1 MAEVSVSINGRV
13 YRMAC
18 DPGQE
23 DHLARLGREL
33 DQRIA
38 QLRESFGEIGDT
50 RLAVMAAIMVADEL
64 AELKRRLRSSRPGN
78 PVAEGRAR
86 ARLPQRNGGGRGANE
101 EACAR
106 DILEETAERI
116 ERLAPEPQWRSER
129 ERCTGRPESQD

>member
-1 MAEVSVSINGRV
+1 MAEVSVTINGRV

-64 AELKRRLRSSRPGN
+64 AELKRRLRTADQEVQSLKDAR
-78 PVAEGRAR
+78 ERA
-86 ARLPQRNGGGRGANE
+86 AQRNE
-101 EACAR
+101 EGEHALA
-106 DILEETAERI
+106 DILENTAERI
-116 ERLAPEPQWRSER
+116 ERLAQSLNSGPN
-129 ERCTGRPESQD
+129 GGVALG

>member
-1 MAEVSVSINGRV
+1 MAEVSVTINGRV

-64 AELKRRLRSSRPGN
+64 AELKRRLRTADQEVQSLKDAR
-78 PVAEGRAR
+78 ERA
-86 ARLPQRNGGGRGANE
+86 AQRNEDGERVLAE
-101 EACAR
+101 
-106 DILEETAERI
+106 ILETAAERI
-116 ERLAPEPQWRSER
+116 ERLAQGLNSGPN
-129 ERCTGRPESQD
+129 GGVALG

>member
-1 MAEVSVSINGRV
+1 MAEVSVTINGRV

-64 AELKRRLRSSRPGN
+64 AELKRRLRSADQEIQSLKDARER
-78 PVAEGRAR
+78 AAQRSEEGEHAL
-86 ARLPQRNGGGRGANE
+86 A
-101 EACAR
+101 
-106 DILEETAERI
+106 DILESTAERI
-116 ERLAPEPQWRSER
+116 ERLAQSLNSGPN
-129 ERCTGRPESQD
+129 GGVALG

>member
-1 MAEVSVSINGRV
+1 MAEVSVTINGRV

-38 QLRESFGEIGDT
+38 QLRDSFGEIGDT

-64 AELKRRLRSSRPGN
+64 SELKRRLRGAEQEIQSLQDSRE
-78 PVAEGRAR
+78 VAAQRAEQGER
-86 ARLPQRNGGGRGANE
+86 AIAE
-101 EACAR
+101 
-106 DILEETAERI
+106 ILEGTAERI
-116 ERLAPEPQWRSER
+116 ERLAQNLNGGTS
-129 ERCTGRPESQD
+129 GGAALG

>member
-1 MAEVSVSINGRV
+1 MAEVSVTINGRV

-33 DQRIA
+33 DQRIT

-64 AELKRRLRSSRPGN
+64 AEMKRRLRAADQEIQSLKDARERAAQR
-78 PVAEGRAR
+78 AEEGERAI
-86 ARLPQRNGGGRGANE
+86 A
-101 EACAR
+101 
-106 DILEETAERI
+106 DILESAAERI
-116 ERLAPEPQWRSER
+116 ERLAQGLNGGLS
-129 ERCTGRPESQD
+129 GGAALG

>member
-1 MAEVSVSINGRV
+1 MAEVSVTINGRV

-64 AELKRRLRSSRPGN
+64 AELKRRLRTSDQEIQSLKDAR
-78 PVAEGRAR
+78 ERA
-86 ARLPQRNGGGRGANE
+86 AQRNEDGDRAIAG
-101 EACAR
+101 
-106 DILEETAERI
+106 ILEDTAERI
-116 ERLAPEPQWRSER
+116 ERLAQSLNSGPN
-129 ERCTGRPESQD
+129 GGVALG

>member
-1 MAEVSVSINGRV
+1 MAEVSVTINGRV

-38 QLRESFGEIGDT
+38 QLRDSFGEIGDT

-64 AELKRRLRSSRPGN
+64 SELKRRLRGAEQEIQSLQDSRE
-78 PVAEGRAR
+78 VAAAR
-86 ARLPQRNGGGRGANE
+86 A
-101 EACAR
+101 EAGEQAFA
-106 DILEETAERI
+106 DILEGAAERI
-116 ERLAPEPQWRSER
+116 ERLAQNLNGGVS
-129 ERCTGRPESQD
+129 GGAALG

>member
-1 MAEVSVSINGRV
+1 MAEVSVTINGRV

-64 AELKRRLRSSRPGN
+64 AELKRRLRTADQEIQSLKDAR
-78 PVAEGRAR
+78 ERA
-86 ARLPQRNGGGRGANE
+86 AQRNE
-101 EACAR
+101 EGEHALA
-106 DILEETAERI
+106 DILESTAERI
-116 ERLAPEPQWRSER
+116 ERLAQSLNSGPN
-129 ERCTGRPESQD
+129 GGVALG

>member
-23 DHLARLGREL
+23 DHLSRLGREL

-64 AELKRRLRSSRPGN
+64 AELKRRLRLADQEIQSLKDARERVAQRQADAERE
-78 PVAEGRAR
+78 VAE
-86 ARLPQRNGGGRGANE
+86 RND
-101 EACAR
+101 EAERQVAQ
-106 DILEETAERI
+106 ILENTAERI
-116 ERLAPEPQWRSER
+116 ERLAQSLNGGPS
-129 ERCTGRPESQD
+129 GSVALG

>member
-1 MAEVSVSINGRV
+1 MAEVSVTINGRV

-64 AELKRRLRSSRPGN
+64 AELKRRLRASDQEIQSLKDARER
-78 PVAEGRAR
+78 AAQRSEEGERAL
-86 ARLPQRNGGGRGANE
+86 A
-101 EACAR
+101 

-116 ERLAPEPQWRSER
+116 ERLAQGLNSGPN
-129 ERCTGRPESQD
+129 GGVALG

>member
-1 MAEVSVSINGRV
+1 MAEVSVTINGRV

-64 AELKRRLRSSRPGN
+64 AELKRRLRTADQEVQSLKDAR
-78 PVAEGRAR
+78 ERA
-86 ARLPQRNGGGRGANE
+86 AQRNEDGERAIAG
-101 EACAR
+101 
-106 DILEETAERI
+106 ILEDTAERI
-116 ERLAPEPQWRSER
+116 ERLAQSLN
-129 ERCTGRPESQD
+129 TGPNGGVALG

>member
-1 MAEVSVSINGRV
+1 MAEVSVTINGRV

-33 DQRIA
+33 DQRIG

-64 AELKRRLRSSRPGN
+64 AEVKRRLRSSDQEVQSLKDAR
-78 PVAEGRAR
+78 ERA
-86 ARLPQRNGGGRGANE
+86 AQRNEDGERALAGVLE
-101 EACAR
+101 EA
-106 DILEETAERI
+106 AERI
-116 ERLAPEPQWRSER
+116 ERLAQSLNSGPN
-129 ERCTGRPESQD
+129 GGVALG

>member
-1 MAEVSVSINGRV
+1 MAEVSVTINGRV

-64 AELKRRLRSSRPGN
+64 AELKRRLRASDQEIQSLKDARER
-78 PVAEGRAR
+78 AAQRSEEGERAL
-86 ARLPQRNGGGRGANE
+86 AG
-101 EACAR
+101 
-106 DILEETAERI
+106 ILEETAERI
-116 ERLAPEPQWRSER
+116 ERLAQGLNSGPN
-129 ERCTGRPESQD
+129 GGVALG

>member
-1 MAEVSVSINGRV
+1 MAEVSVTINGRV

-64 AELKRRLRSSRPGN
+64 AELKRRLRSSDQEIQSLKDAR
-78 PVAEGRAR
+78 ERA
-86 ARLPQRNGGGRGANE
+86 AQRNE
-101 EACAR
+101 ESEHALA

-116 ERLAPEPQWRSER
+116 ERLAQGLNSGPNGSVAL
-129 ERCTGRPESQD
+129 G

>member
-1 MAEVSVSINGRV
+1 MAEVSVTINGRV

-33 DQRIA
+33 DQRIS

-64 AELKRRLRSSRPGN
+64 AELKRRLRGAEQEIQSLQDSRE
-78 PVAEGRAR
+78 VASQRVEAGERAI
-86 ARLPQRNGGGRGANE
+86 AE
-101 EACAR
+101 
-106 DILEETAERI
+106 ILEGTAERI
-116 ERLAPEPQWRSER
+116 EQLAQNLNGGVS
-129 ERCTGRPESQD
+129 GGAALG

>member
-1 MAEVSVSINGRV
+1 MAEVSVTINGRV

-64 AELKRRLRSSRPGN
+64 AELKRRLRSADQEIQSLKDARER
-78 PVAEGRAR
+78 AAQRSEEGEHAL
-86 ARLPQRNGGGRGANE
+86 A
-101 EACAR
+101 
-106 DILEETAERI
+106 DILENTAERI
-116 ERLAPEPQWRSER
+116 ERLAQSLNSGPN
-129 ERCTGRPESQD
+129 GGAALG

>member
-1 MAEVSVSINGRV
+1 MAEVSVTINGRV

-33 DQRIA
+33 DQRIS

-64 AELKRRLRSSRPGN
+64 AEMKRRLRSSEQEIQSLQDSRE
-78 PVAEGRAR
+78 VAAQRAEQGER
-86 ARLPQRNGGGRGANE
+86 AFA
-101 EACAR
+101 
-106 DILEETAERI
+106 DILEGTAERI
-116 ERLAPEPQWRSER
+116 EQLAQNLNGGIS
-129 ERCTGRPESQD
+129 GGAALG

>member
-1 MAEVSVSINGRV
+1 MAEVSVTINGRV

-33 DQRIA
+33 DQRIS

-64 AELKRRLRSSRPGN
+64 AELKRRLRTADQEIQSLKD
-78 PVAEGRAR
+78 GRER
-86 ARLPQRNGGGRGANE
+86 AAQRNE
-101 EACAR
+101 EGERALAG
-106 DILEETAERI
+106 ILEETAERI
-116 ERLAPEPQWRSER
+116 ERLAQSLNSGPN
-129 ERCTGRPESQD
+129 GGVALG

>member
-1 MAEVSVSINGRV
+1 MAEVSVTINGRV

-64 AELKRRLRSSRPGN
+64 AELKRRLRTADQEIQSLKDARERAAQRSE
-78 PVAEGRAR
+78 EGEHAL
-86 ARLPQRNGGGRGANE
+86 A
-101 EACAR
+101 
-106 DILEETAERI
+106 DILESTAERI
-116 ERLAPEPQWRSER
+116 ERLAQSLNSGPN
-129 ERCTGRPESQD
+129 GGVALG

>member
-1 MAEVSVSINGRV
+1 MAEVSVTINGRV

-64 AELKRRLRSSRPGN
+64 AELKRRLRSADQEIQSLKDAR
-78 PVAEGRAR
+78 ERA
-86 ARLPQRNGGGRGANE
+86 AQRNEDGERAIAG
-101 EACAR
+101 
-106 DILEETAERI
+106 ILEETAERI
-116 ERLAPEPQWRSER
+116 ERLAQGLNSGPN
-129 ERCTGRPESQD
+129 GGVALG

>member
-1 MAEVSVSINGRV
+1 MAEVSVTINGRV

-64 AELKRRLRSSRPGN
+64 AELKRRLRTADQEIQSLKDARERAAQRSE
-78 PVAEGRAR
+78 EGEHAL
-86 ARLPQRNGGGRGANE
+86 A
-101 EACAR
+101 
-106 DILEETAERI
+106 DILETTAERI
-116 ERLAPEPQWRSER
+116 ERLAQSLNSGPN
-129 ERCTGRPESQD
+129 GGVALG

>member
-1 MAEVSVSINGRV
+1 MAEVSVTINGRV

-64 AELKRRLRSSRPGN
+64 AEVKRRLRTADQEVQSLKDAR
-78 PVAEGRAR
+78 ERA
-86 ARLPQRNGGGRGANE
+86 AQRNE
-101 EACAR
+101 EGEHALA
-106 DILEETAERI
+106 DILESAAERI
-116 ERLAPEPQWRSER
+116 ERLAQSLNSGPN
-129 ERCTGRPESQD
+129 GGVALG